1 MRRILLPNAH
11 SNPFM
16 IRTVL
21 AAALIVVG
29 GDGLFGQDAAQQAG
43 EQTNDDAPQDRRA
56 AEKGD
61 SATGDDSGDAP
72 SSEAMELPVFE
83 LTDEVRDVITPLFSS
98 IADAKVSRATVEML
112 ADSVMG
118 GQIVDSQKSTF
129 QIASMSPN
137 QFTIYLKEP
146 EQRMRVYCDGKSM
159 VAALSTEAY
168 VTLPGPVTNQ
178 QAVTDLGLPMG
189 PYAEPLFSLTLAGV
203 DPAISFAGGMKSLVV
218 ADRDEFRD
226 GVPAIHLH
234 GVQSDEVVW
243 DLWITDAETPRPLR
257 LLIDLTPMLM
267 ASAQVQIPANFSYQV
282 RYDFVTWRVT
292 GEVDPGLF
300 RFRPT
305 EQSKEYTSLQEYYES
320 IAGVVEEHPLLG
332 KPAPS
337 FELQNVD
344 GESVSLKSLEG
355 KVVVLDFWAT
365 WCAPCVASMPLMQKI
380 TEEFKDK
387 DVVFLAVNAGETK
400 EEVEAFLEE
409 QEWQVT
415 VLLDTD
421 GKVSDA
427 FKADAIPQS
436 IVLGK
441 DGMIESVHVGFPGEE
456 ALTQRLTEELEILS
470 IGGRIGSV
478 NQATESSESQTSQET
493 PVGEQSNGE

>member
-1 MRRILLPNAH
+1 MRRFPISNAH
-11 SNPFM
+11 ANPLM
-16 IRTVL
+16 IRLAL
-21 AAALIVVG
+21 AAGLLVFG
-29 GDGLFGQDAAQQAG
+29 GNGLFGQDAAGTARGQA
-43 EQTNDDAPQDRRA
+43 NADASQDRA
-56 AEKGD
+56 ATEED
-61 SATGDDSGDAP
+61 ESTVGDDSQEVQSPDIG
-72 SSEAMELPVFE
+72 ELPVFE
-83 LTDEVRDVITPLFSS
+83 LTDDVRDVVTPLFSS

-112 ADSVMG
+112 ADSLMG

-159 VAALSTEAY
+159 VAALSSEAY
-168 VTLPGPVTNQ
+168 VTLPGPVTTQ

-226 GVPAIHLH
+226 GVPAVHLH
-234 GVQSDEVVW
+234 GVQSDEVIW
-243 DLWITDAETPRPLR
+243 DLWITEGENPRPLR
-257 LLIDLTPMLM
+257 LLVDLTPMLM
-267 ASAQVQIPANFSYQV
+267 ASDQVQIPANFSYQV

-292 GEVDPGLF
+292 GEVDPEIF
-300 RFRPT
+300 RFQPT
-305 EQSKEYTSLQEYYES
+305 EQTTEYSSLQEYYES

-332 KPAPS
+332 KPAPD
-337 FELQNVD
+337 FELQSVK
-344 GESVSLKSLEG
+344 GESVRLNSLED

-380 TEEFKDK
+380 TDEFKQK

-400 EEVEAFLEE
+400 EEVEAFLDE
-409 QEWQVT
+409 QEWKVT

-441 DGMIESVHVGFPGEE
+441 DGMIESVHVGFLGEE

-478 NQATESSESQTSQET
+478 NQATESSEPQASQEA
-493 PVGEQSNGE
+493 PVGDASKDE